1 MRVVQIA
8 SRCGMKQTAAHRYLH
23 ASATNLESETEIG
36 AVITIDA
43 MTGIETETA
52 DTGVGLRMTLEVVA
66 IGIETEAGE
75 TRTEMGE
82 VAEEVEMILRKV
94 STMLVGCQSRWR
106 SEASLILLKTQGQ
119 DVGAGGMKVEGA
131 EVELRREVST
141 LPLGIQ

>member
-1 MRVVQIA
+1 
-8 SRCGMKQTAAHRYLH
+8 MKQTAAHRYLH

-75 TRTEMGE
+75 TRTETGE

-106 SEASLILLKTQGQ
+106 LEANLILLKTEGQ